1 MAAHFDGGLGVTSLV
16 TARLFP
22 VLATVML
29 ASPVSARL
37 DVSSTV
43 LCEAA
48 VQEINESA
56 QKTLAQGSPGMLVQ
70 VAQDGKVLFTGTY
83 GLANLEHGAPVT
95 RNTVFKLASITKQF
109 TAAAILLLEQDGKLK
124 VSDKLSRYVP
134 ELPQADKVTL
144 YQLLVQ
150 TSGLPDYA
158 EDPSGSKTKAV
169 ARTPEEMLAWIR
181 KLTPSFLFQSGSRWG
196 YSNSN
201 YALLGLVAERVSQ
214 RPLSAFFKER
224 LFVPAGLTSTAFD
237 DPADVV
243 PHRAQG
249 YRAMKSQPVTFL
261 NADWI
266 SPTIPGPGGGLRS
279 TGDDLIRWNQALF
292 SGRILQ
298 RETLKRMIAAG
309 VLSDG
314 RTTKLGMP
322 EAWQKGLNSDY
333 GMGFFIKPT
342 IVGTRIGH
350 SGDVDGF
357 STWAAHYPSKGVTIV
372 HMINSQSADMATDAI
387 EAAVFSG
394 RRNEVCRS

>member
-1 MAAHFDGGLGVTSLV
+1 
-16 TARLFP
+16 
-22 VLATVML
+22 ML
-29 ASPVSARL
+29 ASPVSAGVN
-37 DVSSTV
+37 VSATA
-43 LCEAA
+43 LCKPA
-48 VQEINESA
+48 VQAINESA

-70 VAQDGKVLFTGTY
+70 VAKDGKVLFTGTY

-134 ELPQADKVTL
+134 ELPQADRVTL

-158 EDPSGSKTKAV
+158 EDPSGSKTKSV

-181 KLTPSFLFQSGSRWG
+181 NLTPSFLFRSGSRWG

-214 RPLSAFFKER
+214 RPLAAFFKER
-224 LFVPAGLTSTAFD
+224 LFVPARLTSTAFD

-249 YRAMKSQPVTFL
+249 YRAVKSQPGTFL

-309 VLSDG
+309 VLRDG

-333 GMGFFIKPT
+333 GMGFFIKTT
-342 IVGTRIGH
+342 IAGPRIGH

-357 STWAAHYPSKGVTIV
+357 STWAAHYPSYGVTIV

-394 RRNEVCRS
+394 RRNEVCLS